1 MEQKNDEKYVIYL
14 AGPIT
19 GVADYRERFAAA
31 EETMRRAY
39 PAAVILNPATL
50 PEGMT
55 PGQYMRICLAMM
67 DCADEVVFLDGWIH
81 SAGARIER
89 NLCAYTKKTAYDIWK
104 YRSLLEMRANSSD
117 AVPAVRY
124 ADKFFAAHPRAER
137 EADGTPVACRNHI
150 FGEGCGPCMLQQ
162 LAEAGADEDGIDEA
176 AGTVCAQ
183 CWREA
188 YR

>member
-1 MEQKNDEKYVIYL
+1 MENEKHVIYL

-19 GVADYRERFAAA
+19 GVADYRERFTLA
-31 EETMRRAY
+31 EAMVRRAH
-39 PAAVILNPATL
+39 PSAVILNPATL

-55 PGQYMRICLAMM
+55 PGQYMRICLSMM
-67 DCADEVVFLDGWIH
+67 DCADEVVFLDGWIR
-81 SAGARIER
+81 SDGAGIER
-89 NLCAYTKKTAYDIWK
+89 GLCTYTKKTANDLWK

-117 AVPAVRY
+117 TVPTVRY
-124 ADKFFAAHPRAER
+124 ADKFFAAHPQAER
-137 EADGTPVACRNHI
+137 EADGTSVACRNHI
-150 FGEGCGPCMLQQ
+150 YGEGCGTCMLQQ
-162 LAEAGADEDGIDEA
+162 LAEAGADEDGIEEA

>member
-1 MEQKNDEKYVIYL
+1 MENEKKVIYL

-31 EETMRRAY
+31 EATMRRAY

-50 PEGMT
+50 PDGLT
-55 PGQYMRICLAMM
+55 LGQYMRICLAMM
-67 DCADEVVFLDGWIH
+67 DCADEVVFLAGWGNSVGAGIEH
-81 SAGARIER
+81 S
-89 NLCAYTKKTAYDIWK
+89 LCAYTKKTANDLWK
-104 YRSLLEMRANSSD
+104 YRSLPD
-117 AVPAVRY
+117 AMPAVRY
-124 ADKFFAAHPRAER
+124 ADKFFAAHPKAER
-137 EADGTPVACRNHI
+137 EEDGTPVACRNHI
-150 FGEGCGPCMLQQ
+150 YGDGCGPCMLQQ
-162 LAEAGADEDGIDEA
+162 LAARGADQDGIEEA

>member
-1 MEQKNDEKYVIYL
+1 MENEKKVIYL

-19 GVADYRERFAAA
+19 GVPDYRERFTLA
-31 EETMRRAY
+31 EAMVRRAH
-39 PAAVILNPATL
+39 PSAVILNPATL
-50 PEGMT
+50 PDGLT
-55 PGQYMRICLAMM
+55 LGQYMRICLAMM
-67 DCADEVVFLDGWIH
+67 DCADEVVFLAGWGN
-81 SAGARIER
+81 SVGAGIER
-89 NLCAYTKKTAYDIWK
+89 SLCAYTKKTANDLWK
-104 YRSLLEMRANSSD
+104 YRSWLEMREKLSTD

-150 FGEGCGPCMLQQ
+150 YGDGCGPCMLQQ
-162 LAEAGADEDGIDEA
+162 LAAAGADQDGIEEA
-176 AGTVCAQ
+176 AGTACTQ

>member
-31 EETMRRAY
+31 EATMRRAY

-50 PEGMT
+50 PEGLT
-55 PGQYMRICLAMM
+55 PGQYMRICLSMM
-67 DCADEVVFLDGWIH
+67 DCANEVVFLDGWIR
-81 SAGARIER
+81 SDGAGIER
-89 NLCAYTKKTAYDIWK
+89 GLCTYAKKTANDLWK

-124 ADKFFAAHPRAER
+124 ADKFFAAHPQAER

-150 FGEGCGPCMLQQ
+150 YGEGCGPCMLQQ

-176 AGTVCAQ
+176 ACTLCAQ